1 MDSILKILLIILIIW
16 LILYVL
22 LELSIINNK
31 KNEVNSLFL
40 SMDNLFMKRFN
51 ILSKMIDII
60 KAYDKNQF
68 DLFGSKLYDYINNYD
83 EYDINKKLKVNEEIT
98 SELNKVLL
106 VSKVY
111 PEIVENNK
119 YVKFE
124 KQLIRY
130 NKIINKLQKRY
141 NRAVA
146 AFYTRKKI
154 FPSNLICFLLQ
165 FYSYNYFNLKK

>member
-1 MDSILKILLIILIIW
+1 MDSILKTLLIVLIIW

-51 ILSKMIDII
+51 MLSKMIDII

-146 AFYTRKKI
+146 AFYSRKKI